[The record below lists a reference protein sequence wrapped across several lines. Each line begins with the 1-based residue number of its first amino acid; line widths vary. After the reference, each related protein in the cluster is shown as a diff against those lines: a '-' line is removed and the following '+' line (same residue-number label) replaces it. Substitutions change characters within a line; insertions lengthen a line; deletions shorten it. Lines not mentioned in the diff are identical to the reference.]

1 MTLIGDGKIRIRDK
15 HPGSATL
22 ILNLL
27 TAAISYETL
36 CIGGDPEVH
45 PGEEEGVREE
55 ACRVRAAEGG
65 RDGGVQGGGGRR
77 ERGTAQ
83 EV

>member
-1 MTLIGDGKIRIRDK
+1 VR
-15 HPGSATL
+15 H
-22 ILNLL
+22 
-27 TAAISYETL
+27 

-55 ACRVRAAEGG
+55 AGRVRAAEGG

-77 ERGTAQ
+77 EGGTAQ